1 VWTHEWTLVGAGFV
15 DLMVFFSSAES
26 NMGVLRGSGVPLE
39 GHTVHTVCAR
49 DFSVNGFS
57 FFPFFSFLAMACL
70 RRWKM
75 DWRWMWMWMWVCW
88 FFEFSFTEYI
98 QTKNPMRLCSF
109 SRIWDQ
115 LGSTN

>member
-1 VWTHEWTLVGAGFV
+1 
-15 DLMVFFSSAES
+15 
-26 NMGVLRGSGVPLE
+26 
-39 GHTVHTVCAR
+39 
-49 DFSVNGFS
+49 
-57 FFPFFSFLAMACL
+57 L